1 MSDSVSRPGKSPH
14 AFMREALGVQAR
26 LRAQRFAFVV
36 AARAA
41 EAEALASSTGYA
53 AADVESYFA
62 ALAGQ
67 YPAPPPPLSP
77 WRK

>member
-1 MSDSVSRPGKSPH
+1 MSDSASRPGKSPH
-14 AFMREALGVQAR
+14 AFMREALSVQAR
-26 LRAQRFAFVV
+26 LREQRFAFVV

-41 EAEALASSTGYA
+41 EAEALASAAGYA
-53 AADVESYFA
+53 AADVEAYFA

-67 YPAPPPPLSP
+67 CPAPPPPLKP